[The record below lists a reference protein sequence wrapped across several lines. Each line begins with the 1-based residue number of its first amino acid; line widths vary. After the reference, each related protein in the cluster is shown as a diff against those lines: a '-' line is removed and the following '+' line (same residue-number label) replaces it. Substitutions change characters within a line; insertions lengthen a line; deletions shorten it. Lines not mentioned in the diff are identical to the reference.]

1 MNLGE
6 KLRHLRTSKK
16 LTQKE
21 LAKILGVSTRQIQNY
36 EANTQSPSKK
46 ITLKIMEIFNV
57 SADYLLTEEEAFIM
71 EAKDQGGSRGK
82 KRAEQII
89 KDTNALFAGGDL
101 SQEDKDAVFQ
111 IMQEI
116 YWESKMINK
125 KYTPKKYLK
134 DQK

>member
-1 MNLGE
+1 MNLGS
-6 KLRHLRTSKK
+6 KLKHLRTSKD

-21 LAKILGVSTRQIQNY
+21 LANALGVSTRQIQNY
-36 EANTQSPSKK
+36 EGNTQNPSKK
-46 ITLKIMEIFNV
+46 VILKIMEIFNV

-71 EAKDQGGSRGK
+71 EAKEQGGSRGK
-82 KRAEQII
+82 ERAEQII
-89 KDTNALFAGGDL
+89 KETTALFAGGEL

-116 YWESKMINK
+116 YWESKVINK

-134 DQK
+134 KQK